1 LPLAVPLSFKPFAAD
16 ASHELLTPLTALAPS
31 WNWPAVL
38 AGPAPRCRRQWP
50 WRPATPTG

>member
-1 LPLAVPLSFKPFAAD
+1 LAVPLSFKPFAAD